1 MQTEPLILYPTFPF
15 EQSRVRGR
23 RDLVTTWKAAADVAA
38 ANASVE
44 RGRERDD
51 VASALLCVLSGLAL
65 CLNKFK

>member
-15 EQSRVRGR
+15 EQSRVLGR

-44 RGRERDD
+44 RGRER
-51 VASALLCVLSGLAL
+51 
-65 CLNKFK
+65 